1 MKTFVSWLIANFEI
15 MTTVLLCIAFG
26 ILFAVGIDSS
36 AFTVQEKWGLIGVAV
51 FFMALPA
58 SITVKN
64 FEMSMILFLL
74 MLAGYIYVIVSP
86 DVVSNAT
93 LPWMPTALIASGVV
107 SFVVAL
113 AIGIYTAIN
122 MDDVVSRR
130 MLYVNSDV
138 DMFEMTLKYSLN
150 RFMAAFV
157 YISWAG
163 LWVILYNTIS
173 QVEAM

>member
-1 MKTFVSWLIANFEI
+1 M
-15 MTTVLLCIAFG
+15 TVLLCIVFG
-26 ILFAVGIDSS
+26 ILFAVGIDSFV
-36 AFTVQEKWGLIGVAV
+36 FTAQEKWGLIGVAV
-51 FFMALPA
+51 FLMALPA

-86 DVVSNAT
+86 DVIGNAT
-93 LPWMPTALIASGVV
+93 LPWMPTALIANGGISLI
-107 SFVVAL
+107 VAL

-138 DMFEMTLKYSLN
+138 DMFDMTLKYSLN

-157 YISWAG
+157 YISWVG
-163 LWVILYNTIS
+163 LWAVGYVMVNNLT
-173 QVEAM
+173 

>member
-1 MKTFVSWLIANFEI
+1 MKVFLSWFVANFEVLV
-15 MTTVLLCIAFG
+15 TVLLCIVFG

-36 AFTVQEKWGLIGVAV
+36 VFTAQEKWGLIAAAV

-64 FEMSMILFLL
+64 FEMSMIMFLL

-86 DVVSNAT
+86 DVISNAT
-93 LPWMPTALIASGVV
+93 LPWMPSALIANGAV
-107 SFVVAL
+107 SLVMAL

-138 DMFEMTLKYSLN
+138 NMFDMTLKYSFN
-150 RFMAAFV
+150 RFMASFV
-157 YISWAG
+157 YISWTG
-163 LWVILYNTIS
+163 LWTVGYMFVKSL
-173 QVEAM
+173 

>member
-64 FEMSMILFLL
+64 FEMSMILFLQGTS
-74 MLAGYIYVIVSP
+74 MS
-86 DVVSNAT
+86 
-93 LPWMPTALIASGVV
+93 
-107 SFVVAL
+107 
-113 AIGIYTAIN
+113 
-122 MDDVVSRR
+122 
-130 MLYVNSDV
+130 
-138 DMFEMTLKYSLN
+138 
-150 RFMAAFV
+150 
-157 YISWAG
+157 
-163 LWVILYNTIS
+163 
-173 QVEAM
+173 

>member
-1 MKTFVSWLIANFEI
+1 MKVFLSWLVANFEVFV
-15 MTTVLLCIAFG
+15 TVLLCIVFG
-26 ILFAVGIDSS
+26 ILFAVGIDSFV
-36 AFTVQEKWGLIGVAV
+36 FTAQEKWGLIGVAV

-74 MLAGYIYVIVSP
+74 MLAGYICVIVSP
-86 DVVSNAT
+86 DTIGGAT
-93 LPWMPTALIASGVV
+93 LPWMPSALIANGAV
-107 SFVVAL
+107 SLVVAL

-122 MDDVVSRR
+122 MDDIVSRR

-138 DMFEMTLKYSLN
+138 GMFDMTLKYSLN

-163 LWVILYNTIS
+163 LWTVGYIFVKSL
-173 QVEAM
+173 

>member
-1 MKTFVSWLIANFEI
+1 MKVFLSWLVANFEVFV
-15 MTTVLLCIAFG
+15 TVLLCIVFG
-26 ILFAVGIDSS
+26 ILFAVGIDSFV
-36 AFTVQEKWGLIGVAV
+36 FTAQEKWGLIAVAV

-86 DVVSNAT
+86 DTIGSAT
-93 LPWMPTALIASGVV
+93 LPWMPTALITTGVV
-107 SFVVAL
+107 SLVVAL

-138 DMFEMTLKYSLN
+138 GMFDMTLKYSLN

-163 LWVILYNTIS
+163 LWTVGYVMVNNLT
-173 QVEAM
+173 

>member
-15 MTTVLLCIAFG
+15 MTTVLLCIVFG
-26 ILFAVGIDSS
+26 IFFAVEIDSS
-36 AFTVQEKWGLIGVAV
+36 VFTPQEKCGLIVVAV

-64 FEMSMILFLL
+64 FEISAIMFVL
-74 MLAGYIYVIVSP
+74 MLAGYIYAIVSP
-86 DVVSNAT
+86 DVIGNAT
-93 LPWMPTALIASGVV
+93 LPWMPTALITTGVV
-107 SFVVAL
+107 SLVVAL
-113 AIGIYTAIN
+113 AIGIYTAVN

-138 DMFEMTLKYSLN
+138 NMFDMTLKYSLN

-157 YISWAG
+157 YISWTG
-163 LWVILYNTIS
+163 LWTAGYSFFKSL
-173 QVEAM
+173 

>member
-1 MKTFVSWLIANFEI
+1 MKTFVSWLIANFEVFV
-15 MTTVLLCIAFG
+15 TVLLCIVFG
-26 ILFAVGIDSS
+26 ILFAVGIDSFV
-36 AFTVQEKWGLIGVAV
+36 FTAQEKWGLISVAV

-86 DVVSNAT
+86 DVIGNAT
-93 LPWMPTALIASGVV
+93 LPWMPTALIANG
-107 SFVVAL
+107 
-113 AIGIYTAIN
+113 GI
-122 MDDVVSRR
+122 S

-138 DMFEMTLKYSLN
+138 SMFDMTLKYSLN

-163 LWVILYNTIS
+163 LWAVGYIFFKGL
-173 QVEAM
+173 

>member
-1 MKTFVSWLIANFEI
+1 MKTFVSWLIANFEVFV
-15 MTTVLLCIAFG
+15 TVLLCIVFG
-26 ILFAVGIDSS
+26 ILFAVGIDPFV
-36 AFTVQEKWGLIGVAV
+36 FTAQEKWGLIGVAV

-86 DVVSNAT
+86 DTIGSAT
-93 LPWMPTALIASGVV
+93 LPWMPSALIANGAV
-107 SFVVAL
+107 SFVLAL
-113 AIGIYTAIN
+113 AIGIYTALN
-122 MDDVVSRR
+122 MDDVVSCR

-163 LWVILYNTIS
+163 LWAVGYVMVNNLT
-173 QVEAM
+173 

>member
-36 AFTVQEKWGLIGVAV
+36 AFTVQEKWGLIAVAV

-58 SITVKN
+58 SMTVKN
-64 FEMSMILFLL
+64 FEMSLIMFVL
-74 MLAGYIYVIVSP
+74 MLAGYIYVIVNP
-86 DVVSNAT
+86 DVICYTA
-93 LPWMPTALIASGVV
+93 LPWMPSALIVNGAV
-107 SFVVAL
+107 SLVVAL

-157 YISWAG
+157 YISWVG
-163 LWVILYNTIS
+163 LWTAGYYFLESLSV
-173 QVEAM
+173 

>member
-1 MKTFVSWLIANFEI
+1 MKVFLSWLVANFEVFV
-15 MTTVLLCIAFG
+15 TVLLCIVFG

-36 AFTVQEKWGLIGVAV
+36 VFTTQEKWGLIAVAV

-64 FEMSMILFLL
+64 FEMSMIMFLL

-93 LPWMPTALIASGVV
+93 LPWMPTALIASGAV
-107 SFVVAL
+107 SLVVAL

-138 DMFEMTLKYSLN
+138 GMFDMTLKYSLN

-163 LWVILYNTIS
+163 LWTVGYIFVKSLS
-173 QVEAM
+173 V

>member
-1 MKTFVSWLIANFEI
+1 M
-15 MTTVLLCIAFG
+15 TVLLCIVFG
-26 ILFAVGIDSS
+26 ILFAVGIDSFV
-36 AFTVQEKWGLIGVAV
+36 FTAQEKWGLIGVAV

-86 DVVSNAT
+86 DTIGSAT
-93 LPWMPTALIASGVV
+93 LPWMPSALIANGAV
-107 SFVVAL
+107 SLVVAL

-138 DMFEMTLKYSLN
+138 GMFDMTLKYSLN

-163 LWVILYNTIS
+163 LWTVGYVMVNNLT
-173 QVEAM
+173 

>member
-15 MTTVLLCIAFG
+15 MTTVLLCIVFG

-36 AFTVQEKWGLIGVAV
+36 VFTDQEKWGLIAVFV
-51 FFMALPA
+51 FFMAMPA

-64 FEMSMILFLL
+64 FEMSLIMFVL

-86 DVVSNAT
+86 DVIGNAT
-93 LPWMPTALIASGVV
+93 LPWMPSALIANGAV
-107 SFVVAL
+107 SLVVAL

-138 DMFEMTLKYSLN
+138 NMFDMTLKYSLN
-150 RFMAAFV
+150 RFMAAVV

-163 LWVILYNTIS
+163 LWTVGYTFVKSL
-173 QVEAM
+173 

>member
-1 MKTFVSWLIANFEI
+1 MKVFVSWLVANFEVFV
-15 MTTVLLCIAFG
+15 TVLLCIVFG

-36 AFTVQEKWGLIGVAV
+36 VLTTQEKWGLIGVAV
-51 FFMALPA
+51 IFMALPA

-86 DVVSNAT
+86 DVISNAT
-93 LPWMPTALIASGVV
+93 LLWMPTALIASGAV
-107 SFVVAL
+107 SLVVAL

-138 DMFEMTLKYSLN
+138 SMFDMTLKYSLN

-163 LWVILYNTIS
+163 LWTVGYIFVKSLS
-173 QVEAM
+173 V

>member
-1 MKTFVSWLIANFEI
+1 MKTFVSWLIANFEVFV
-15 MTTVLLCIAFG
+15 TVLLCIVFG
-26 ILFAVGIDSS
+26 ILFAVGIDSFV
-36 AFTVQEKWGLIGVAV
+36 FTAQEKWGLISVAV
-51 FFMALPA
+51 FLMALPA

-86 DVVSNAT
+86 DTIGSAT
-93 LPWMPTALIASGVV
+93 LPWMPSALIANGAV
-107 SFVVAL
+107 SLVVAL

-138 DMFEMTLKYSLN
+138 GMFDMTLKYSLN

-163 LWVILYNTIS
+163 LWTVGYIFVKSL
-173 QVEAM
+173 

>member
-1 MKTFVSWLIANFEI
+1 MKVIVSWLIANFEVFV
-15 MTTVLLCIAFG
+15 TVLLCIVFG
-26 ILFAVGIDSS
+26 ILFAVGIDSFV
-36 AFTVQEKWGLIGVAV
+36 FTAQEKWGLISVAV
-51 FFMALPA
+51 FLMAL
-58 SITVKN
+58 KN

-93 LPWMPTALIASGVV
+93 LLWMPTALIASGAV
-107 SFVVAL
+107 SLVVAL

-138 DMFEMTLKYSLN
+138 SMFDMTLKYSLN

-163 LWVILYNTIS
+163 LWTVGYIFVKSLS
-173 QVEAM
+173 V

>member
-1 MKTFVSWLIANFEI
+1 MKVFVSWLVANFEVFV
-15 MTTVLLCIAFG
+15 TVLLCIVFG
-26 ILFAVGIDSS
+26 ILVAVGIDSFV
-36 AFTVQEKWGLIGVAV
+36 FTAQEKWGLIGVAV

-86 DVVSNAT
+86 DTIGSAT
-93 LPWMPTALIASGVV
+93 LPWMPSALIANGAV
-107 SFVVAL
+107 SLVVAL

-138 DMFEMTLKYSLN
+138 GMFDMTVKYSLN

-163 LWVILYNTIS
+163 LWAVGYIFVKSLS
-173 QVEAM
+173 V

>member
-15 MTTVLLCIAFG
+15 MTTVLLCIVFG

-36 AFTVQEKWGLIGVAV
+36 AFTAQEKWGLIAVAV

-64 FEMSMILFLL
+64 FEMSAIMFVL

-86 DVVSNAT
+86 DVIRNAT
-93 LPWMPTALIASGVV
+93 LPWMPSALIASGAV
-107 SFVVAL
+107 SLIVAL
-113 AIGIYTAIN
+113 AIGIYTAVN

-138 DMFEMTLKYSLN
+138 SMFEMTLKYSLN

-157 YISWAG
+157 YISWGG
-163 LWVILYNTIS
+163 LCVILYNTIS
-173 QVEAM
+173 HLGAM